1 MRIEIEIPKEF
12 EKHFNNDKFKDSF
25 ERIMADIKHSL
36 ENGDCL
42 CAGRY
47 EYETI
52 EMLENAFENSKPAYS
67 VDKVVDELES
77 ELEKGNIA
85 IDFGEFRLF
94 EIVKQCGVSDDVCEW
109 KQTSTSKYKTECGY
123 KLEEY
128 FDTKA
133 CYCKQCGKKI
143 KQVSEGNNS
152 EPDID
157 KLRENYQ
164 KAEESISRI
173 KNLSG

>member
-12 EKHFNNDKFKDSF
+12 EKHFNNDKFKESF

-47 EYETI
+47 EHETI

-94 EIVKQCGVSDDVCEW
+94 EIVKQGGVSDDVCEW
-109 KQTSTSKYKTECGY
+109 KMTDTKKLMPYKTSCGNEDLYDNSY
-123 KLEEY
+123 K
-128 FDTKA
+128 
-133 CYCKQCGKKI
+133 YCPYCGKKI
-143 KQVSEGNNS
+143 RWC
-152 EPDID
+152 D
-157 KLRENYQ
+157 R
-164 KAEESISRI
+164 
-173 KNLSG
+173 

>member
-1 MRIEIEIPKEF
+1 
-12 EKHFNNDKFKDSF
+12 
-25 ERIMADIKHSL
+25 MADIKHSL

-52 EMLENAFENSKPAYS
+52 EMLEKAFENSRQAYS
-67 VDKVVDELES
+67 VDKVVEELN
-77 ELEKGNIA
+77 ELDVKSITRYKNGNFGDFDGVEYYIKKRDA
-85 IDFGEFRLF
+85 I
-94 EIVKQCGVSDDVCEW
+94 EIVKQGGVSDDVCEW

-143 KQVSEGNNS
+143 KVVE
-152 EPDID
+152 
-157 KLRENYQ
+157 
-164 KAEESISRI
+164 
-173 KNLSG
+173 